1 MGLEHALDPG
11 TNPLKMGREDCDAL
25 MKPEN
30 VREITPLFPRF
41 CNGAPT
47 LPQYVRLSV
56 VLTVRKCGH
65 RIKGVTLK
73 SIWAIWG
80 VLPSSRLRRE

>member
-41 CNGAPT
+41 CPNTP
-47 LPQYVRLSV
+47 
-56 VLTVRKCGH
+56 
-65 RIKGVTLK
+65 
-73 SIWAIWG
+73 AICQTFCCTY
-80 VLPSSRLRRE
+80 SEKMRAQN